1 MTFSSGHALI
11 IGVGQYQH
19 MSKYN
24 VPIAA
29 SDALA
34 VAETLKNPSICGY
47 PEGNVTLLTDQAATR
62 AAILSTLDVLSASL
76 DAKSTLF
83 LFYVAHGVYGTDGNY
98 YLTTHDSQ
106 LSGCRLVPETGISE
120 SELLGSL
127 RQIQTKRMLLVI
139 NACHSGNLSPSFD
152 IDDEGLES
160 LPPPTKLADAVLST
174 GEGRITITA
183 CRPEQKSWIGSG
195 SLSIFTKALVD
206 GLKGGAPNNRGYIS
220 AFGLYEYV
228 YHESKDA
235 AEEIG
240 QAQEPELTVL
250 KGVGPFPVAL
260 YRGASQTGAF
270 EAEESLPDETA
281 VREVSPEKSQ
291 RAYKRYTATL
301 IGGGAIAQGDG
312 AKAVGAG
319 GRLLE
324 ISGKVSG
331 NVIFG
336 DNVRYVGE
344 NKGSVKDEE

>member
-11 IGVGQYQH
+11 VGVGRYQY

-29 SDALA
+29 SDAA
-34 VAETLKNPSICGY
+34 AIAETLKNPSICGY

-62 AAILSTLDVLSASL
+62 AAILSTLDVLSAHL
-76 DAKSTLF
+76 DAESTLF
-83 LFYVAHGVYGTDGNY
+83 LFFVGHGVYGTDGNY
-98 YLTTHDSQ
+98 YLTTHDS
-106 LSGCRLVPETGISE
+106 RLQAGRVQPETGISE
-120 SELLGSL
+120 SELLACL
-127 RQIQTKRMLLVI
+127 RQIKTKRMLLVI

-152 IDDEGLES
+152 IGDDELDS
-160 LPPPTKLADAVLST
+160 QSPPQKLAEALLST

-195 SLSIFTKALVD
+195 SLSIFSKAVVD

-220 AFGLYEYV
+220 AFGLYEHV
-228 YHESKDA
+228 YFEAKEA
-235 AEEIG
+235 AGEIG
-240 QAQEPELTVL
+240 QEQEPELTVL

-270 EAEESLPDETA
+270 DAEESLPAGTA

-291 RAYKRYTATL
+291 RAYKRYSAALT
-301 IGGGAIAQGDG
+301 GDGAIAQGDG

-319 GRLLE
+319 GIMIE
-324 ISGKVSG
+324 GDINISGDVNRNIVIG
-331 NVIFG
+331 NNNRIN
-336 DNVRYVGE
+336 D
-344 NKGSVKDEE
+344 